1 MEEQQAL
8 YANKEDIM
16 RIIEGAE
23 PHEALFLILKEL
35 YSTEWFVKTLKDNRF
50 AFSTRDLSGKIT
62 LMDGELLISRADV
75 DADGRPSP
83 EGSDRSFSFAG
94 WFPEY
99 IFKKLQENFLNFDM
113 PLELFYVTTRYYLHD
128 YKMFSGFM
136 LFYRSICLEVI
147 RHLTVEQAQ
156 ELGGRLVAEYWR
168 T

>member
-1 MEEQQAL
+1 MEVQQPF
-8 YANKEDIM
+8 YANKENIM

-23 PHEALFLILKEL
+23 PHEALFLILREL
-35 YSTEWFVKTLKDNRF
+35 YGLEGFVKSLKDNRF
-50 AFSTRDLSGKIT
+50 VFSTSDAMGKIT
-62 LMDGELLISRADV
+62 LMDGELIISRKDV
-75 DADGRPSP
+75 DVDGRPAP

-99 IFKKLQENFLNFDM
+99 IFKKLQENFLKFDM

-136 LFYRSICLEVI
+136 LFYHSICMEVI
-147 RHLTVEQAQ
+147 KHLTVEQAQ
-156 ELGGRLVAEYWR
+156 ELGGLLIAEFAR